1 MKRERITEIPF
12 KVGDLVAY
20 KWNFAPEANGDPVGV
35 VIAIK
40 EDSDT
45 GEPTWLRIKFPTWTT
60 PQHYEDFVVVSE
72 A

>member
-1 MKRERITEIPF
+1 MRRERITEIPF

-20 KWNFAPEANGDPVGV
+20 KWNFAPEAEGDPVGV

-40 EDSDT
+40 ED

-60 PQHYEDFVVVSE
+60 TQPYEDFIVISE